1 MAFSSLRLHLA
12 VLLILTMNSI
22 VMVESFSN
30 PAFSKKVL
38 VGRPQTPKSLD
49 LAQKMPAFPAMGT
62 LFKRNRRRKSTTMI
76 ASSSTTSNISTS
88 NHLSS
93 SSSLHPVQA
102 NLTKAL
108 MILYIASMCITL
120 PLTLSPLYLLYKLR
134 IISTT
139 RKENL
144 ALRTG
149 CFCSRWCLR
158 LLPFC
163 RLRAIPTNVRV
174 GNIVNGHNV
183 PQDPCVWVCN
193 HTSMLDVFVLMA
205 ADHKLRGSK
214 RRPLKIVYWKGLE
227 SNPVTKLLFRMCGFL
242 PVNMTANAPGENNEY
257 DTSSFKNLLRSSKKA
272 FEEGFDIGILPEGQL
287 NPNPEKG
294 LLPIFKGAF
303 TLAKLSRRPI
313 QMMSLFGTH
322 RLWHPNDMDLFKT
335 KVEGRNISVRA
346 YPLPKGHRFTSGDEF
361 EATFQNVVGHFGMYG
376 KDLEE
381 DELEQW
387 LDGRAWSKRMAEEE
401 HEGDKK

>member
-1 MAFSSLRLHLA
+1 
-12 VLLILTMNSI
+12 
-22 VMVESFSN
+22 
-30 PAFSKKVL
+30 
-38 VGRPQTPKSLD
+38 
-49 LAQKMPAFPAMGT
+49 
-62 LFKRNRRRKSTTMI
+62 
-76 ASSSTTSNISTS
+76 
-88 NHLSS
+88 
-93 SSSLHPVQA
+93 
-102 NLTKAL
+102 
-108 MILYIASMCITL
+108 
-120 PLTLSPLYLLYKLR
+120 
-134 IISTT
+134 
-139 RKENL
+139 
-144 ALRTG
+144 
-149 CFCSRWCLR
+149 
-158 LLPFC
+158 
-163 RLRAIPTNVRV
+163 
-174 GNIVNGHNV
+174 
-183 PQDPCVWVCN
+183 
-193 HTSMLDVFVLMA
+193 
-205 ADHKLRGSK
+205 
-214 RRPLKIVYWKGLE
+214 
-227 SNPVTKLLFRMCGFL
+227 MCGFL